1 MVGKGLR
8 ESAWPVSRLVGD
20 RFSCRQAG
28 FWACAVKLAQL
39 EILQSCC
46 AHAISL
52 EVLARSF
59 KLGRNGDTRACDATK
74 SCSSSGSKGARSCE
88 GLAVLATACF

>member
-59 KLGRNGDTRACDATK
+59 KLGRNGDTRACDA
-74 SCSSSGSKGARSCE
+74 SGSKGARSCE